1 MQRMKRITLKY
12 LILAV
17 FAVGFIGI
25 AVIILQNH
33 RAHSFDIGVYN
44 EANGEIVAIFKE
56 EIEDNELVSFTESL
70 DAHVEIV
77 RHVGDY
83 ALFYVS
89 DKAKYNNVIKEL
101 EKNPLIEAVQENYS
115 VASMNN
121 NNDTYLDTQWALDNK
136 GKYFTYLELD
146 KHKKEKLSTS
156 DIDMDVIEAW
166 EYMENE
172 GIERQEVIVAIIDT
186 GIDYKHPDLVENIW
200 LNKAEILNDGI
211 DNDDNGYVDDSYG
224 WDFYNNDN
232 SVCHYTYNQKQKL
245 YMADSEDNDNHGT
258 HIAGVIGASVNNNI
272 GIAGIASNIDIKI
285 MVLKINGGKEGTGSI
300 SGAVEAIKYAT
311 MMGADIC
318 NISWGTSQPSDTL
331 KNVMSESDMFF
342 VAAAGNSGMNNNKVP
357 IYPASY
363 VLDNMISVTYVD
375 SNGKFTDMSNYGDTT
390 VDIAAPGE
398 NIFSTVVGSYSS
410 MSGSS
415 MAAPHVSAVVALL
428 YSYYDQVYPSN
439 VKELLIA
446 SIKPLSNLK
455 GQIIN
460 PGIPN
465 AFQAVKIAARSLL
478 LDTYPPSI
486 ILETKH
492 DKGKLLLPVVIEDQ
506 GGSNIRVI
514 RWLSGE
520 HGLFDFGRGMAG
532 TLVSDTPITLEKA
545 GVYTLY
551 ASDYAGND
559 TLLVYEVKDDTT
571 SPRITP
577 TYTVS
582 GSYKTRTVTA
592 QVMDEQS
599 GIKRIKYMAGKK
611 KVSDFLPAGAGSEI
625 VLKKGKV
632 SFKVKKDGIYSI
644 FAIDYRGNA
653 TVTQIEVKTIKAI
666 ELTFNRTTKYLHRGE
681 EYTLRA
687 YIRPVNTTDKI
698 TYTSSDDTIAT
709 VSKNGKITALRGGS
723 VYITA
728 STNSGLKTVCKI
740 NVFLD

>member
-1 MQRMKRITLKY
+1 MKRITLKY

-17 FAVGFIGI
+17 LAISFISI
-25 AVIILQNH
+25 AAFIRQNH
-33 RAHSFDIGVYN
+33 RAHNFDTGIYN
-44 EANGEIVAIFKE
+44 EANGEIVTIFKE
-56 EIEDNELVSFTESL
+56 EIKYNVLVSFAEGL
-70 DAHVEIV
+70 DTQVEIV
-77 RHVGDY
+77 RHAGDY

-101 EKNPLIEAVQENYS
+101 GENPLVEAVQENFS
-115 VASMNN
+115 VASMKI
-121 NNDTYLDTQWALDNK
+121 NNDIYSDTQWALDNK

-146 KHKKEKLSTS
+146 KHKKEKLSTT
-156 DIDMDVIEAW
+156 DMDMDVIEAW
-166 EYMENE
+166 EYMEDE
-172 GIERQEVIVAIIDT
+172 GIDRQEVIVAIIDT
-186 GIDYKHPDLVENIW
+186 GIDYKHPDLAENIW
-200 LNKAEILNDGI
+200 LNQAEILNDGI
-211 DNDDNGYVDDSYG
+211 DNDDNGYVDDIYG
-224 WDFYNNDN
+224 WDFYNKDN
-232 SVCHYTYNQKQKL
+232 SVCHYTYNEKQKL
-245 YMADSEDNDNHGT
+245 YMADSEDNDDHGT
-258 HIAGVIGASVNNNI
+258 HIAGIIGASVNNNI
-272 GIAGIASNIDIKI
+272 GIAGIASIIDIKI
-285 MVLKINGGKEGTGSI
+285 MVLKINGGEDGTGSI
-300 SGAVEAIKYAT
+300 SSAVEAIKYAT

-318 NISWGTSQPSDTL
+318 NISWGTSQPSDAL
-331 KNVMSESDMFF
+331 RNVMSESDMFF
-342 VAAAGNSGMNNNKVP
+342 VAAAGNSGTNNNKEP

-375 SNGKFTDMSNYGDTT
+375 SNGTFTDMSNYGDTT
-390 VDIAAPGE
+390 VDIAAPGDD
-398 NIFSTVVGSYSS
+398 IFSTVVGSYSS

-415 MAAPHVSAVVALL
+415 MAAPHVSAAAALL
-428 YSYYDQVYPSN
+428 YSYYDQIYPSN

-446 SIKPLSNLK
+446 SIKPLSNLE
-455 GQIIN
+455 GQLIN
-460 PGIPN
+460 SGIPS
-465 AFQAVKIAARSLL
+465 AFQAVKTAAKSLL

-492 DKGKLLLPVVIEDQ
+492 DKGKLLLPVVTEDK

-520 HGLFDFGRGMAG
+520 HGLFDFGRGMSG

-577 TYTVS
+577 TYTVAA
-582 GSYKTRTVTA
+582 SYKTRTVSVR
-592 QVMDEQS
+592 VMDEQS

-625 VLKKGKV
+625 VLKKGKG

-653 TVTQIEVKTIKAI
+653 TVRQIEVKTVKAI
-666 ELTFNRTTKYLHRGE
+666 ELTFNRKTKYLHRGE

-687 YIRPVNTTDKI
+687 YIRPANTTDKI
-698 TYTSSDDTIAT
+698 TYTSSDETIAT
-709 VSKNGKITALRGGS
+709 ISKNGKITALRGGS
-723 VYITA
+723 IYVMA
-728 STNSGLKTVCKI
+728 STNSGLRTVCRI